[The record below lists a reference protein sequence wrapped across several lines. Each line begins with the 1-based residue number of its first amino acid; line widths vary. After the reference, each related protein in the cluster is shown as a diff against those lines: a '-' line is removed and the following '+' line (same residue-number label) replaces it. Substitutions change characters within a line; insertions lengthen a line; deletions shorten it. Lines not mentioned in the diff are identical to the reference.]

1 MHKALLVIHTMIR
14 AGQTDNVLG
23 FLSGSSNDLL
33 KLRHIANGHND
44 GASFVPPEA
53 NQSVALSNLEP

>member
-14 AGQTDNVLG
+14 AGQTDNALG
-23 FLSGSSNDLL
+23 FLSGSSNDVL

-44 GASFVPPEA
+44 GALFVPPKA
-53 NQSVALSNLEP
+53 NRAAFLLNFEC